1 MNESINIKDTLLKI
15 IGDYQTTTPQAISVH
30 LSGADSASSVSSYV
44 NLQNGIASLDI
55 VWIMSALLLIV
66 GFIAVIGLVKAVLV
80 AVVR

>member
-1 MNESINIKDTLLKI
+1 MNETINIKDTLLKI

-30 LSGADSASSVSSYV
+30 FNGADSASNVSAYV

-55 VWIMSALLLIV
+55 VWIMSALLLIA
-66 GFIAVIGLVKAVLV
+66 GFIVVIGLIKAVLV